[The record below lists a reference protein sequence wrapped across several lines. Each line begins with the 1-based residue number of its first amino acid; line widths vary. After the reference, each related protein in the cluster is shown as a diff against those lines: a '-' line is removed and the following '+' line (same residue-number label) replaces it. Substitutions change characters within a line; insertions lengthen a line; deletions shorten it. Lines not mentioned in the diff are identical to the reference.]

1 MEQVTGIQKAVD
13 KFGGSPSKLASA
25 VGNGVI
31 RQHIEH
37 WIKTGRVSPGKCP
50 VVSAAT
56 GISCAELNSTVIWS
70 VLQKQPRKQRAVAQ
84 VA

>member
-1 MEQVTGIQKAVD
+1 MEQVTGIQRAVA
-13 KFGGSPSKLASA
+13 KFGGSPSKLAAA

-37 WIKTGRVSPGKCP
+37 WIKAGRVSAGKCH

-56 GISCAELNSTVIWS
+56 GIPCIELNDTVIWI
-70 VLQKQPRKQRAVAQ
+70 VPHKNPRKPRAVQ
-84 VA
+84 GVA